1 VGGPMIVFLCVIS
14 LAWMSVLSRPRL
26 DRCAIIVL
34 PRRAGATHDHAVRCA
49 MVVGPVRMKLLLLF
63 CDPVMPRLIL
73 DRVLGLENRA
83 HSQLLGMLSGVSSTV
98 I

>member
-1 VGGPMIVFLCVIS
+1 
-14 LAWMSVLSRPRL
+14 
-26 DRCAIIVL
+26 
-34 PRRAGATHDHAVRCA
+34 
-49 MVVGPVRMKLLLLF
+49 MKLLLLF